1 VTPDAV
7 DRLTP
12 TIRQNLNSLP
22 NVQWS
27 WLLPLFDVNILK
39 SKSNLLAKAWRAVL
53 AGSVCGVRFGR
64 GARNALVRSVGA
76 VVLPSMKQG
85 CHYCCIAFTDRE
97 LVASFC
103 SCKNGLAVINDDF
116 AAHVDAQSVAK
127 CRHVLSACIILGLA
141 QENLVDDMEGACK
154 WFMREIAKKRQLLDV
169 RFVSTRECVWP
180 PRVQCL
186 SMGLEDAQAVARE
199 ARGMVALHPELRDGG
214 WDAMLRDVQVV
225 RREIDATKQT
235 MGSLPFYALTH
246 GPKKPKLMQLA
257 AQCGIVP
264 PARVSK
270 GSGMADCAAE
280 GRKGGR

>member
-1 VTPDAV
+1 
-7 DRLTP
+7 LTP
-12 TIRQNLNSLP
+12 TIRQYLNSLP

-27 WLLPLFDVNILK
+27 WLLPLFNVNILK

-85 CHYCCIAFTDRE
+85 CHCCIAFTDRE

-116 AAHVDAQSVAK
+116 AAHVDAAHVDATQSVAK

-180 PRVQCL
+180 PRVQRL

-235 MGSLPFYALTH
+235 NGVSSLLCIDPRTKKAQADAIGSP
-246 GPKKPKLMQLA
+246 MWN
-257 AQCGIVP
+257 CP
-264 PARVSK
+264 PSSGVQG